1 MNKIMDERCDWLRM
15 GVPCDLHHPFIVAK
29 LK

>member
-1 MNKIMDERCDWLRM
+1 MDERNDWLRM
-15 GVPCDLHHPFIVAK
+15 GVPCDLHYPFIVAK